1 MVVRRMRKRDL
12 VEAVL
17 AVRPGRARG
26 VIGRVELVLLVL
38 LVDLLLGLWLLLVGM
53 MLMVR
58 RSRVHRSRSAAHTR
72 GCVVCLCL
80 ISARCSGDAVR
91 GDETDSRG
99 RGGER
104 GKREARTP
112 LALRLV

>member
-1 MVVRRMRKRDL
+1 MMRRMRKRDL

-17 AVRPGRARG
+17 AVRPGRAGG

-38 LVDLLLGLWLLLVGM
+38 LVDLLLGLWLLLLLLVGM

-58 RSRVHRSRSAAHTR
+58 RSRVHRIRSSAAHTR

-91 GDETDSRG
+91 GDETDARG

-104 GKREARTP
+104 GKREASTP
-112 LALRLV
+112 L